1 MKEKKVMKL
10 ASEGKR
16 LGAYCIDAIAPAVA
30 GIMFVI
36 AVAMLAAAYEP
47 YVPGFGY
54 GYGYDY
60 GYGYGYGQGGGLS
73 SGGIAATLIIAILL
87 MIAYIAVQMV
97 FYSKSKTLG
106 KAALGL
112 QVVSSIDGEPIGFW
126 KMLFR
131 EWFVKG
137 ASGSVFFLGYIW
149 VLVDE
154 KNRGW
159 HDKILDTYVIDI
171 KESEALST
179 RQGYGQ
185 RRPEPKSD
193 PVYAPEVAE
202 AAGTSAASLA
212 DKEKTADAKDIS
224 AEAYDAAAPD
234 LTEDAVVL
242 ENNGIRESALEVA
255 EVIAVASQ
263 DAVRTSEGYDE
274 IAAQT
279 ADEPGV
285 SSDKATDESEE
296 ASDKAVDITEGE

>member
-1 MKEKKVMKL
+1 MQSKKMKEKKVMKL

-30 GIMFVI
+30 VIMFIVA
-36 AVAMLAAAYEP
+36 AVMLAAAYEP

-73 SGGIAATLIIAILL
+73 SGGIAATLIIAVLL

-112 QVVSSIDGEPIGFW
+112 QVVSSKDGEPIGFW

-131 EWFVKG
+131 EWFVKN
-137 ASGSVFFLGYIW
+137 ASGSVFCLGFIW
-149 VLVDE
+149 ILIDE

-171 KESEALST
+171 KESEALSAM
-179 RQGYGQ
+179 QSYAG

-193 PVYAPEVAE
+193 PVYSPEVAE

-212 DKEKTADAKDIS
+212 DKENTTAASDIS
-224 AEAYDAAAPD
+224 ADAYDAAAQAVP
-234 LTEDAVVL
+234 EDAVVP
-242 ENNGIRESALEVA
+242 ENSGIRESALEVA
-255 EVIAVASQ
+255 EVIAVAAQ

-279 ADEPGV
+279 ADEPEEP
-285 SSDKATDESEE
+285 SDKA
-296 ASDKAVDITEGE
+296 ADITEGEQNE